1 MQNTMGWSAGTTVG
15 SYEIVGPLGN
25 GGMGEVYRVRH
36 LISQRTEAMKVL
48 LSGSARPEVADR
60 FLREIRVLANLSH
73 PHIAALHTA
82 FHHEDQLVMVME
94 FVEGFNLSQRLKAGL
109 TLEHSLDYIR
119 QVLSALEY
127 AHAHG
132 VIHRDIKPS
141 NIMINKENQVKLL
154 DFGLALMSSP
164 DPRLTSSGSLLG
176 SVHYISPEQIR
187 GESLDARSDLYA
199 LGVTMY
205 ELITGKLPVQGDSFP
220 EIINFHLQK
229 TPAAPSSVN
238 PAVPENLSSIVMRA
252 LAKDRADRYQSA
264 AEFLR
269 ALEHVRVDSKTDWA
283 VTMEK
288 TFVTPVSPLPQ
299 AQSARAPGSRHSDSE
314 AKRFDSAVLEDISV
328 HLANHIGPIAKVIVK
343 RASSSSN
350 NLRELCDKVALEIDT
365 ENRRKDFL
373 VSVRK
378 HLRGSSDF

>member
-1 MQNTMGWSAGTTVG
+1 MGQ
-15 SYEIVGPLGN
+15 
-25 GGMGEVYRVRH
+25 VYRVRH

-48 LSGSARPEVADR
+48 ISGSARPEVADR

-82 FHHEDQLVMVME
+82 FHHDDQLVMVME
-94 FVEGFNLSQRLKAGL
+94 FVEGFNLSERLKSGL
-109 TLEHSLDYIR
+109 TLEHSLNYIR

-127 AHAHG
+127 AHARG

-141 NIMINKENQVKLL
+141 NIMINKEEQVKLL
-154 DFGLALMSSP
+154 DFGLALISSP

-229 TPAAPSSVN
+229 TPATPSSIN
-238 PAVPENLSSIVMRA
+238 PAVPENLSSVVMRA
-252 LAKDRADRYQSA
+252 LAKNRADRYQSA
-264 AEFLR
+264 SEFLS

-288 TFVTPVSPLPQ
+288 TFVTPISPLPQ
-299 AQSARAPGSRHSDSE
+299 GQMAKAPGSRQSDSE
-314 AKRFDSAVLEDISV
+314 AKRYDSAVLEDISV
-328 HLANHIGPIAKVIVK
+328 HLANYIGPIAKVIVK
-343 RASSSSN
+343 RASSGSN
-350 NLRELCDKVALEIDT
+350 NLRELCDKVSLEIET